1 MVEFTQAKRESE
13 LHVPHE
19 VGQSAET
26 VDGLA
31 QISDVSLHTVFEG
44 QVNVEPLAVPLEQNI
59 NVL

>member
-31 QISDVSLHTVFEG
+31 QISDVSLHAVFEG
-44 QVNVEPLAVPLEQNI
+44 QVNVEPLAVPFYKHKNKK
-59 NVL
+59 